1 MGVVEEGLGVED
13 DLDVADGEDR
23 VAIRELVEG
32 GDVVEAE
39 GADVVELQVPA
50 CSMLVTHPSLIF

>member
-23 VAIRELVEG
+23 VAICELVEG

-39 GADVVELQVPA
+39 GADIVELQVPA
-50 CSMLVTHPSLIF
+50 CC